1 MQHEAADTD
10 LELVYNS
17 THSAAVKERL
27 GLPAQE
33 ERVQLLFEVG
43 RELYLLAAEFSDDDV
58 VMQPMLQISLPQNSA
73 ATHHYCK
80 YVCNIFPILVCRL

>member
-43 RELYLLAAEFSDDDV
+43 RELYLLAAEFDDDNV
-58 VMQPMLQISLPQNSA
+58 VMQPMLQIAPLQCQNWRVRSQSVELKVQRRG
-73 ATHHYCK
+73 Y
-80 YVCNIFPILVCRL
+80 